1 MQLKGP
7 PSGPLFLGQT
17 RAPLARRVYQVL
29 RILGVL
35 FATLFFG
42 YLLFL
47 RMTRIEPPRISAEMR
62 RRAELPLEIRGPR
75 SYIGES
81 WMSRERGI
89 WELHLSGEPYALGW
103 AQARLGQR
111 ILLRQEDY
119 LFEEMAHYVPSRVAR
134 FFLRSGV
141 RLRYRNLGDALP
153 LPRQEELA
161 GLSSAL
167 LDEHSDF
174 LPAYHRLV
182 FYHALH
188 DITQGLERSPLLG
201 CSAFAAAGAATA
213 NGHLIIGRNF
223 DFEGPEIFDEDKAVL
238 FFNPAGKIPFASV
251 AWLGMTGVV
260 TGLNAEGVYISIN
273 AARSE
278 DKGEGGMPVEIL
290 AREVLEESHSLDEA
304 IALIKRTPVFVPDFY
319 LLGDG
324 KTGESAVVE
333 RTPKRVEVRRSHDVT
348 LLTNHAL
355 SPSFAH
361 DAENDR
367 LRRYLT
373 SGARYKRLAELVQ
386 RHRGA
391 LDARRAL
398 EILRDKRG
406 AGGELLGLGN
416 RNALDALIATH
427 SVVVDATH
435 LVLWVAQGPHL
446 LGKFIAFD
454 LRRELLGEER
464 PQPSDL
470 PSDPLLGSEELR
482 AYQEALGSIRAADHL
497 SARAP
502 DRAIEELKKAEALVE
517 KIPETHRKLGDLL
530 RARGQ
535 IEEARRQYRRFLE
548 LTPPYLA
555 EIEEVKGILGTLQ

>member
-1 MQLKGP
+1 MRW
-7 PSGPLFLGQT
+7 T
-17 RAPLARRVYQVL
+17 L
-29 RILGVL
+29 RILLGLLAVGL
-35 FATLFFG
+35 FG
-42 YLLFL
+42 YFVFL
-47 RMTRIEPPRISAEMR
+47 RATRIDPPPITSEMR
-62 RRAELPLEIRGPR
+62 HRAERPLEVRGAR

-81 WMSRERGI
+81 WMTRERGI

-119 LFEEMAHYVPSRVAR
+119 LFDEMAHYVPSRFAR
-134 FFLRSGV
+134 FLIRAGV
-141 RLRYRNLGDALP
+141 RLRYRKLGDSIP
-153 LPRQEELA
+153 LPRRQEIA
-161 GLSSAL
+161 GLANAL
-167 LDEHSDF
+167 YDEHSDF

-201 CSAFAAAGAATA
+201 CTAFAASGSATT

-223 DFEGPEIFDEDKAVL
+223 DFEGPTIFDEEKAVL
-238 FFNPAGKIPFASV
+238 FFKPAGKIPFASV

-260 TGLNAEGVYISIN
+260 TGLNAEGIYISIN
-273 AARSE
+273 AARSD

-290 AREVLEESHSLDEA
+290 AREVLEQAHTLDEA
-304 IALIKRTPVFVPDFY
+304 IAMIKKTPVFVPDFY

-333 RTPKRVEVRRSHDVT
+333 RTPARAEVRRSHDVT

-355 SPSFAH
+355 SPAFTH

-367 LRRYLT
+367 LRRYTT
-373 SGARYKRLAELVQ
+373 SGSRFKRLTELVQ

-406 AGGELLGLGN
+406 TGGDTIGIGN

-427 SVVVDATH
+427 SVVVDATN
-435 LVLWVAQGPHL
+435 LVLWISQGPHL

-464 PQPSDL
+464 PQSLDMPV
-470 PSDPLLGSEELR
+470 DPLLLSDELR
-482 AYQEALGSIRAADHL
+482 AYEEALSSLRSADHL
-497 SARAP
+497 SGKAP
-502 DRAIEELKKAEALVE
+502 DRAIEELEKAEALVE
-517 KIPETHRKLGDLL
+517 KMPEPHRKLGDLL
-530 RARGQ
+530 RTQGRT
-535 IEEARRQYRRFLE
+535 EEAIREYRRFLE
-548 LTPPYLA
+548 LAPPYLA
-555 EIEEVKGILGTLQ
+555 DIEEVKGILGTLQ